1 MDRSY
6 MDRMSSVLK
15 RCINRRLISSLFVCV
30 FLVML
35 LVGCA
40 SVEPQGTTQEGSVN
54 FTNAAYNNAAN
65 DNLTGFNTSY
75 DVFPEYRIMPG
86 DILEVFYKVDTS
98 KIQDF
103 TIEVDYTVSVKFINA
118 PELNETQT
126 VRPDGTITL
135 PYIGN
140 LYVLGK
146 TPDALTAELK
156 QFYAK
161 ILKYP
166 DLYVLVPDF
175 RSTLKEFK
183 ADLHTAPRGLSRL
196 VTVRPDGI
204 VTFPIVGDMF
214 AAKRSLKELNDTL
227 NGMYEKVIPG
237 LHVNLFLEKQ
247 SGFLVYVFGE
257 VKKPG
262 AFPIIKPISVLEA
275 LALSESFLPSA
286 KTGSIVVLRKT
297 KEKVIATKVALSD
310 LVTTANRTGVMMLNP
325 DDIVY
330 VPRRILS
337 NMADVARDI
346 SDITFFKGW
355 ALGGSFSWNM
365 YNAPTSSGT
374 PASTTS
380 TSTATTNSI
389 TGQTT
394 TTTVTK

>member
-1 MDRSY
+1 MDRL
-6 MDRMSSVLK
+6 SSAPK
-15 RCINRRLISSLFVCV
+15 RFINRRVISSLFICIS
-30 FLVML
+30 L
-35 LVGCA
+35 LTLAVGC
-40 SVEPQGTTQEGSVN
+40 STVEPKGAQEGSVA
-54 FTNAAYNNAAN
+54 FTNSGYNNAAS
-65 DNLTGFNTSY
+65 DNFTGFNTSY

-86 DILEVFYKVDTS
+86 DILEVFYKVETG
-98 KIQDF
+98 KVQDF
-103 TIEVDYTVSVKFINA
+103 TIEVDYTVTVKFINA
-118 PELNETQT
+118 PEMNETQT

-156 QFYAK
+156 KFYAK

-214 AAKRSLKELNDTL
+214 AAKRSLKELNETL
-227 NGMYEKVIPG
+227 NGFYEKVIPG

-286 KTGSIVVLRKT
+286 KTASIVVLRKT

-310 LVTTANRTGVMMLNP
+310 LIITADRQDIMMLNP

-346 SDITFFKGW
+346 SDITFFRGW
-355 ALGGSFSWNM
+355 AFGGNLSWNM
-365 YNAPTSSGT
+365 YNAPTSSGSST
-374 PASTTS
+374 PANTTTQS
-380 TSTATTNSI
+380 TSTTNAI

-394 TTTVTK
+394 TTTTTR